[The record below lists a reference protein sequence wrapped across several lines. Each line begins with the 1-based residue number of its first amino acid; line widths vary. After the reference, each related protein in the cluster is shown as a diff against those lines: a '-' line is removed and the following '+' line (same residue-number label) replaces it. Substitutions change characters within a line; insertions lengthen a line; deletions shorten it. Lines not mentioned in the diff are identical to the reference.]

1 MGYGVVEYWI
11 RLRVP
16 MEQALRLY
24 KVSCYTSHNELQFLS
39 LLSEL

>member
-1 MGYGVVEYWI
+1 MFILFLLGIEDDIEIVSVEYWI

-24 KVSCYTSHNELQFLS
+24 KV
-39 LLSEL
+39 